1 LGPLGVRPFGRLL
14 CSYTVNEI
22 GDSVG
27 IVALAVLVFDRTG
40 KVAPTAALFLAGK
53 FLPALIAPLLTA
65 RLDQIAVRRSLPT
78 LYVVEAAVFV
88 GLALIADSEFV
99 LWPVLLLALID
110 GSIAVTARGMTR
122 GAIAVVL
129 RPAGLLAEGNSLLN
143 IGFAVAVVGG
153 SAAGGLV
160 ISEAGLGVALL
171 IDAASFLL
179 IAVVLAAT
187 RGLPPRHD
195 EREAWLPRIRSG
207 LEFAKTDPR
216 VRLLLSGQCL
226 ALILFTLIIP
236 IEVVYAKESL
246 GTTSAGFGILL
257 ASWGAG
263 IVLGSLLYVWV
274 RGRSAAALILI
285 STAAIGVAYLG
296 MAGAQSLLI
305 ACLLSVVGGTGNGI
319 QWISVMN
326 AIQEATPTDYQ
337 ARVVGLLESALAAM
351 PGVGYV
357 LGGAITAASSPRAA
371 YAVSGIGVLVL
382 VVLAVAWLPRL
393 RRGREVDSRQASAGD
408 RTITSGELP
417 LLPSPSIRD
426 GLPKPPPPPA
436 APSAGA

>member
-1 LGPLGVRPFGRLL
+1 MGVRPFGRLL
-14 CSYTVNEI
+14 GSYTVNEI

-53 FLPALIAPLLTA
+53 FLPALVAPLFTA
-65 RLDQIAVRRSLPT
+65 RLDQIAIRRSLPA
-78 LYVVEAAVFV
+78 LYIVEAAVFV
-88 GLALIADSEFV
+88 GLAVIAESEFL
-99 LWPVLLLALID
+99 LWLVLLLALVD
-110 GSIAVTARGMTR
+110 GAIAVTARGLTR
-122 GAIAVVL
+122 GVIAVVL
-129 RPAGLLAEGNSLLN
+129 KPVGLLAEGNALLN

-153 SAAGGLV
+153 SAVGGLV

-179 IAVVLAAT
+179 IALVLAAT
-187 RGLPPRHD
+187 QGLPPAH
-195 EREAWLPRIRSG
+195 EKREPWLPRIRSG
-207 LEFAKTDPR
+207 LEFARSDPR
-216 VRLLLSGQCL
+216 VRLLLGGQCL

-263 IVLGSLLYVWV
+263 IVVGSLLYVWL
-274 RGRSAAALILI
+274 RGRSGTGLILL
-285 STAAIGVAYLG
+285 STAAIGLAYLG
-296 MAGAQSLLI
+296 MAGAPSLLI
-305 ACLLSVVGGTGNGI
+305 ACLLSVFGGTGNGI

-326 AIQEATPTDYQ
+326 ALQEATPIDYQ

-357 LGGAITAASSPRAA
+357 LGGIITAASSPRAA
-371 YAVSGIGVLVL
+371 YAVSGIGVLLLVL
-382 VVLAVAWLPRL
+382 LAVAWLPSL
-393 RRGREVDSRQASAGD
+393 RRDREARSGQPAAGD
-408 RTITSGELP
+408 RTISSGE
-417 LLPSPSIRD
+417 IH
-426 GLPKPPPPPA
+426 PPPVA
-436 APSAGA
+436 VDARRD